1 MYTMIIPFLRMRA
14 RTTAYRAVFQPVKA
28 AVHSLGTA
36 GAPTA
41 WSKMPQPCGSF
52 GHCRIVRSRSA
63 GSTNFRVRLPT
74 HSSDKTW
81 AGAFSQTGI
90 HGHRT
95 LHTRS
100 HVPFKKYLNEGN
112 TCNT

>member
-14 RTTAYRAVFQPVKA
+14 RTTAHRAVFQPVKA

-63 GSTNFRVRLPT
+63 GSTNFRVRLPA
-74 HSSDKTW
+74 HSSDRTW
-81 AGAFSQTGI
+81 GRGVLSNGASW
-90 HGHRT
+90 
-95 LHTRS
+95 S
-100 HVPFKKYLNEGN
+100 
-112 TCNT
+112 